1 MSKEKTMN
9 KKRILGILLMIL
21 LIGIFWQSIAE
32 WILNLAISLIGLWE
46 LVKFLEM
53 PHKFYGLTII
63 LFISWKILE
72 TVINLWIKGIEY
84 SIKLIRKD
92 ALQKT
97 KDDNN
102 VGDKK

>member
-1 MSKEKTMN
+1 MD

-32 WILNLAISLIGLWE
+32 WILNLAMSLIGLWE
-46 LVKFLEM
+46 LVKLLEM

-84 SIKLIRKD
+84 SIKLIRHD
-92 ALQKT
+92 ALSEQDASCMEKEQ
-97 KDDNN
+97 
-102 VGDKK
+102 

>member
-1 MSKEKTMN
+1 MN

-92 ALQKT
+92 ALHENDGVKHE
-97 KDDNN
+97 
-102 VGDKK
+102 